1 MEDFRPEEV
10 LHQIIY
16 FSEYDPENYFL
27 PIKIS
32 YSTQTQVNKVV
43 QIPLAIDISKFLLK
57 EKVKPNS

>member
-1 MEDFRPEEV
+1 MEDFRPDEI

-16 FSEYDPENYFL
+16 FSEYDHENYFL